1 MIDVGKVVCHNE
13 DTSILYHHGASRI
26 SKKAFQQAKM
36 IITDNHESKMGRC
49 HSNMEE
55 CIKEIVEQLI
65 PSIKEYSRKQIDIV
79 LSLVLYEQS
88 LRDNEFSDLFCRF
101 VEVLED
107 NGGVY

>member
-1 MIDVGKVVCHNE
+1 
-13 DTSILYHHGASRI
+13 
-26 SKKAFQQAKM
+26 M

-55 CIKEIVEQLI
+55 CIKEIVEQLT

-88 LRDNEFSDLFCRF
+88 LRDKMT
-101 VEVLED
+101 
-107 NGGVY
+107 